1 MSWLSRADHSTNL
14 ACREVGGL
22 KGLPLWNIWPPRYLM
37 RRRRMRI
44 QVYVTKPAGMS
55 STMVEYVLTSFLTFR
70 PAALEPLIFQV
81 EARAGIEPAHTGF
94 ADQCI
99 TTLLPRHS
107 PFSGAETRRWLL
119 RCQLADL
126 DEVQSLE
133 KPGFHPRWQ
142 VVPQGGVPA
151 SGE

>member
-1 MSWLSRADHSTNL
+1 MAEHVLSF
-14 ACREVGGL
+14 V
-22 KGLPLWNIWPPRYLM
+22 
-37 RRRRMRI
+37 
-44 QVYVTKPAGMS
+44 
-55 STMVEYVLTSFLTFR
+55 LTFR
-70 PAALEPLIFQV
+70 HLALEPLIYQV

-133 KPGFHPRWQ
+133 KPGFQPQWK
-142 VVPQGGVPA
+142 VVPQGDVPA